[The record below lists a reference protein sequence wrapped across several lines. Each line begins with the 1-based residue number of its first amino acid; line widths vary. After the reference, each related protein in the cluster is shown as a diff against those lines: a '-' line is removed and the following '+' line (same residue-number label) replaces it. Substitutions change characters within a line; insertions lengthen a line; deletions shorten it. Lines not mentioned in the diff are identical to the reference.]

1 MNSFVLLSIP
11 LATALSGWLGIRL
24 LGVALFRPRQIKHI
38 AGLKLQGVLPK
49 SQQRLATQIGD
60 QLGSNLLQL
69 DQLSTQ
75 LQSPEQVQEL
85 MPGIERHIDGF
96 LQQRLKEK
104 IPVLAMFL
112 SDEILQTIKK
122 SLLEEI
128 QSLLPQV
135 IGQYADS
142 LSQKLNPGK
151 LIADRLAAISSEQL
165 ETLLKGAI
173 GAELKRVAWGA
184 AFLGFLIGLIPATL
198 VALS

>member
-24 LGVALFRPRQIKHI
+24 LGVLLFRPRQVRRI
-38 AGLKLQGVLPK
+38 AGMKLQGVLPK
-49 SQQRLATQIGD
+49 SQQRLAKQIGD
-60 QLGSNLLQL
+60 QLGSNLLPL

-75 LQSPEQVQEL
+75 LQSPQQIQEL
-85 MPGIERHIDGF
+85 MPGIEQHIDGF

-135 IGQYADS
+135 IGQYAGS
-142 LSQKLNPGK
+142 FSQKLNLGK
-151 LIADRLAAISSEQL
+151 LITDQVAAISSDQL
-165 ETLLKGAI
+165 ESLLKAAI
-173 GAELKRVAWGA
+173 GNELKRVAWGA
-184 AFLGFLIGLIPATL
+184 ALLGFLIGLIPATF